1 MIDIEDF
8 SKYMNKQMKKA
19 KIIPEELELKYI
31 PNEEQ
36 KISVKDLRQEA
47 IKWIKALENIEENEN
62 GFEEFKDGE
71 FTLSNVP
78 YECCETSAVIG
89 FIQHFFN
96 ITDEELK

>member
-1 MIDIEDF
+1 MKLKTLETLEYDDIYRAFKE
-8 SKYMNKQMKKA
+8 KV
-19 KIIPEELELKYI
+19 IPLYA
-31 PNEEQ
+31 
-36 KISVKDLRQEA
+36 LRQEA